1 MRRILVESVGMRRK
15 GEASGFKSTL
25 IDPNAQEMNVYNAWN
40 VKQKNEGERAQSQAG
55 RSHLVRCGSG
65 LLECSSSD
73 FLFSGIW
80 VLWSRKGKKSIGE
93 KRRDT

>member
-1 MRRILVESVGMRRK
+1 MRRK

-55 RSHLVRCGSG
+55 RTPLG
-65 LLECSSSD
+65 
-73 FLFSGIW
+73 F
-80 VLWSRKGKKSIGE
+80 
-93 KRRDT
+93 